1 MTGRTGP
8 GRPETI
14 QPGLER
20 ILAALELSGHPER
33 SFRVF
38 HVAGTNGKGSTASFL
53 ESILRRLQPDPVG
66 LYTSPHLISPEE
78 RIRVDGDAI
87 PAESLRR
94 TLFRASALSR
104 KVAESA
110 GGPLSYF
117 EEMTWAA
124 CDWFRKAR
132 APLAVMEAGLG
143 GRWDATN
150 ACLSAV
156 SVITTVG
163 LDHREWLGNTLPQ
176 IAAEKAGIFR
186 SGVPALLG
194 RLSFAARGAAIRKAR
209 EAGAPVWELGRH
221 FRWEES
227 GGRIRIGLPGL
238 TVPNCRPGLA
248 GDFQRDNAAIACA
261 AAWRWASVRGIPSA
275 EFIRAAREGIACAR
289 WPGRFSRL
297 PGRKNRRTWVDG
309 AHNPQAAGALA
320 HELGKL
326 KAGGGVERIV
336 ALWSMLGDK
345 DLQGFLRALSGV
357 VDGWVPYPM
366 DHERAASI
374 GTLGEACRRGGVRAR
389 PAGGFQEGW
398 EIARKWAGAGGLV
411 IVCGSLVAVGEA
423 FAKRVGG
430 IP

>member
-8 GRPETI
+8 GRPDTI

-20 ILAALELSGHPER
+20 ILAAFDMTGHPER

-53 ESILRRLQPDPVG
+53 EAMLRRLQTAPVG

-78 RIRVDGDAI
+78 RIRVNGDAI
-87 PAESLRR
+87 PPESLRR
-94 TLFRASALSR
+94 SLDRASALSR
-104 KVAESA
+104 RVAESA
-110 GGPLSYF
+110 AGPLSYF
-117 EEMTWAA
+117 EEMTWVA
-124 CDWFRKAR
+124 CDWFRKAK

-150 ACLSAV
+150 ACLPVA

-163 LDHREWLGNTLPQ
+163 LDHREWLGKTLPE

-194 RLSFAARGAAIRKAR
+194 RLSFAARGVAIRKAR

-221 FRWEES
+221 FRWEEC
-227 GGRIRIGLPGL
+227 GGRIRIHLPGL
-238 TVPNCRPGLA
+238 TVPDTRPGLA

-261 AAWRWASVRGIPSA
+261 AAWLWASASGIPA
-275 EFIRAAREGIACAR
+275 GEFMPAASEGIACAR

-309 AHNPQAAGALA
+309 AHNPQAAAALA
-320 HELGKL
+320 HELGKM

-345 DLQGFLRALSGV
+345 DLSGFLRALSGV

-366 DHERAASI
+366 DHERAATI
-374 GTLGEACRRGGVRAR
+374 RTLSDACRKGRFPAR
-389 PAGGFQEGW
+389 PAGDFGEGW
-398 EIARKWAGAGGLV
+398 EMARKWAGAGGLV

-423 FAKRVGG
+423 FANRVGG